1 MMSRHIQLA
10 FLTMLVVVL
19 CQASSVSFISPAAA
33 HDPRPVLIDIYQ
45 DDDRLGEIKLEWK
58 IPGSLSPRK
67 HPIINFATACNLIR
81 NYPERFTGEAYY
93 GGADFLCTGYTLN
106 LSPLLTLSY
115 PLGNPS
121 LSSFVRLHKN
131 NLEGDEKTAMF
142 LLKPD
147 KLSWAIPQ
155 SLSPS
160 SDSSSLMAQA
170 YLELGFGHIL
180 QGWDHLLFLICLVA
194 LATMPMKI
202 FLAVTGFTIGHSFT
216 LAAASLNFLTLPVI
230 YVETLISLSII
241 LVCVELLQSERKTL
255 ARSYPVLISLF
266 FGLVHGLG
274 FANELIGIGFPEDG
288 LVAALLFFNLGV
300 EVGQIV
306 FVIPVMLLVY
316 AAQKFNVSAYNFYKK
331 MGYKFIFYTIG
342 FVACYWFVER
352 SMQFSLV

>member
-1 MMSRHIQLA
+1 MMSRHIQLT
-10 FLTMLVVVL
+10 FLMMLFVVL
-19 CQASSVSFISPAAA
+19 CQASGTSFISPVAA

-45 DDDRLGEIKLEWK
+45 DDARPGEMKLEWK

-67 HPIINFATACNLIR
+67 HPTINFATACNLIR
-81 NYPERFTGEAYY
+81 TSPWRFTGEAYY
-93 GGADFLCTGYTLN
+93 GGADFFCSGYTPN
-106 LSPLLTLSY
+106 LSPKLSLTY

-147 KLSWAIPQ
+147 ELSWAIPQ
-155 SLSPS
+155 SLAPS
-160 SDSSSLMAQA
+160 SASSSLMAQA

-180 QGWDHLLFLICLVA
+180 QGWDHLLFLICLMA
-194 LATMPMKI
+194 LATMPKKI
-202 FLAVTGFTIGHSFT
+202 FFAVTGFTIGHSFT

-230 YVETLISLSII
+230 YVETLISLSIV
-241 LVCVELLQSERKTL
+241 LVCVELLQAERKSL
-255 ARSYPVLISLF
+255 ARTYPVLISLF

-274 FANELIGIGFPEDG
+274 FANELISIGFPEDG

-300 EVGQIV
+300 EAGQIA
-306 FVIPVMLLVY
+306 FVIPVMLIAF
-316 AAQKFNVSAYNFYKK
+316 AAQRYIGPAYPLSKTL
-331 MGYKFIFYTIG
+331 GYKFIFYTIG

-352 SMQFSLV
+352 SLQF

>member
-1 MMSRHIQLA
+1 MMSRHIQLS
-10 FLTMLVVVL
+10 FLIMLVVVL
-19 CQASSVSFISPAAA
+19 CQASGVSFISPAAA
-33 HDPRPVLIDIYQ
+33 HDPRPVLIDVYQ
-45 DDDRLGEIKLEWK
+45 DDARPGEMRLEWK

-67 HPIINFATACNLIR
+67 HPIINFETACNLTR
-81 NYPERFTGEAYY
+81 TSPGRFTGEAYY
-93 GGADFLCTGYTLN
+93 GGADFLCSGYKPN
-106 LSPLLTLSY
+106 LAPMLTLTY
-115 PLGNPS
+115 PFGNPS
-121 LSSFVRLHKN
+121 LSSFVRMHKN

-147 KLSWAIPQ
+147 ELSWAIPQ
-155 SLSPS
+155 SLAPS
-160 SDSSSLMAQA
+160 SGSSSLMARA
-170 YLELGFGHIL
+170 YLELGFSHIL
-180 QGWDHLLFLICLVA
+180 QGWDHLLFLICLMA
-194 LATMPMKI
+194 LAIMPRKI

-241 LVCVELLQSERKTL
+241 LVCVELLQTERKTL

-288 LVAALLFFNLGV
+288 LIAALLFFNLGV

-306 FVIPVMLLVY
+306 FVLPVMLLVY
-316 AAQKFNVSAYNFYKK
+316 AAKKFNGSAYKFYKD

-342 FVACYWFVER
+342 FVACFWFVER
-352 SMQFSLV
+352 SMQF

>member
-1 MMSRHIQLA
+1 MISRHMQLV
-10 FLTMLVVVL
+10 FFTMLSL
-19 CQASSVSFISPAAA
+19 GLFQALGACLISPAAA

-45 DDDRLGEIKLEWK
+45 DDARPGEMKLEWK

-67 HPIINFATACNLIR
+67 HPIINFENACKLTR
-81 NYPERFTGEAYY
+81 TSLGRFTGEAYY
-93 GGADFLCTGYTLN
+93 GGADFLCSGYKPN
-106 LSPLLTLSY
+106 LAPILTLTY

-147 KLSWAIPQ
+147 ELSWAIPL
-155 SLSPS
+155 SLAPS
-160 SDSSSLMAQA
+160 SNSSSLMAKA
-170 YLELGFGHIL
+170 YLELGFSHIL
-180 QGWDHLLFLICLVA
+180 QGWDHLLFLICLMA
-194 LATMPMKI
+194 LATMPGKI

-230 YVETLISLSII
+230 YVETLISMSII

-274 FANELIGIGFPEDG
+274 FANELISIGFPEDG
-288 LVAALLFFNLGV
+288 LIAALLFFNLGV

-316 AAQKFNVSAYNFYKK
+316 TVQKFNGSAYNFYKN
-331 MGYKFIFYTIG
+331 MGYKFVFYTIG

-352 SMQFSLV
+352 SMQLSV

>member
-10 FLTMLVVVL
+10 FLMMLVVVL
-19 CQASSVSFISPAAA
+19 YQASGASLISPAAA

-45 DDDRLGEIKLEWK
+45 DDARPGDMKLEWK

-67 HPIINFATACNLIR
+67 HPIINFETACNLIR

-93 GGADFLCTGYTLN
+93 GGADFLCSGYTPN
-106 LSPLLTLSY
+106 LSPKLTLTY

-121 LSSFVRLHKN
+121 LSSFVRLYKN
-131 NLEGDEKTAMF
+131 NLEGDQKTAMF

-147 KLSWAIPQ
+147 ELSWAIPQ
-155 SLSPS
+155 SLAPS
-160 SDSSSLMAQA
+160 SASSSLMAQA
-170 YLELGFGHIL
+170 YLELGFSHIL
-180 QGWDHLLFLICLVA
+180 QGWDHLLFIICLMA
-194 LATMPMKI
+194 LAIMPKKI
-202 FLAVTGFTIGHSFT
+202 FLAVTGFTIGHSLT

-274 FANELIGIGFPEDG
+274 FANELISVGFPADG
-288 LVAALLFFNLGV
+288 FIAALLYFNIGV
-300 EVGQIV
+300 EVGQIIFVVLAMSLV
-306 FVIPVMLLVY
+306 FGVRKLIG
-316 AAQKFNVSAYNFYKK
+316 FSRNFYET
-331 MGYKFIFYTIG
+331 MGFKLIFYTIG
-342 FVACYWFVER
+342 FIACYWFVES
-352 SMQFSLV
+352 SMQFSV